1 MTDSNTVDAP
11 ESRFWALAQAGI
23 VAVAFSLLLAG
34 TNAVNPLLPVYR
46 EVLRLEPFVL
56 SLTFVFYVTVL
67 VIALVVLAR
76 PSLTRHATG
85 LLLAALAVAL
95 GADALLSLST
105 EWSVLVGR
113 MVAGVAGGLA
123 TGAAAALVVAAIGAR
138 GRALSATGNLV
149 GAVVGTAASQIVIEL
164 RGSAATHEVF
174 LWHGIAVLVVL
185 VAASI
190 VLRVRR
196 APNRLA
202 LATVAGV
209 PEKLRLRLSDA
220 RYLAT
225 GCVAWA
231 GVSVAIVLGAT
242 VFAELDSPLVRA
254 VGPALML
261 GSSAAGQLASPHLA
275 RVVPWMSGVV
285 LLSVG
290 ALGIAAGAVVD
301 SPPLSLAGFAA
312 LGIGIGISYRAG
324 LVALSRGA
332 SPARQGA
339 LSSAYGAITYAVA
352 AAVVLTVG
360 AVGNVTGVVPAAIG
374 ALVVTA
380 VFGLVLLPFAPRL
393 RDTVDRV

>member
-1 MTDSNTVDAP
+1 MTDANPVDVP
-11 ESRFWALAQAGI
+11 PSRSWALAQAGI

-46 EVLRLEPFVL
+46 EELGLEPFVL

-67 VIALVVLAR
+67 VVALVVLAR

-85 LLLAALAVAL
+85 LLLTALAVAL

-123 TGAAAALVVAAIGAR
+123 TGAAAALVVAAIGSR

-149 GAVVGTAASQIVIEL
+149 GAVVGTAASQLVIEL

-174 LWHGIAVLVVL
+174 LWHGVAVLVVL
-185 VAASI
+185 VAASV

-209 PEKLRLRLSDA
+209 PEKLRLRVSDT

-231 GVSVAIVLGAT
+231 GVSVSIVLGAT
-242 VFAELDSPLVRA
+242 VFAELDSPLVPSIR
-254 VGPALML
+254 
-261 GSSAAGQLASPHLA
+261 AGQLASPYLA
-275 RVVPWMSGVV
+275 RVVPWMSGMVF
-285 LLSVG
+285 LAAG
-290 ALGIAAGAVVD
+290 ALGIAAGAVLD
-301 SPPLSLAGFAA
+301 APPLALAGFAA
-312 LGIGIGISYRAG
+312 LGVGIGVSYRAG

-360 AVGNVTGVVPAAIG
+360 AVGNVTGVVPAAVG
-374 ALVVTA
+374 ALVMTA
-380 VFGLVLLPFAPRL
+380 VGGLVLLPFAPRL